1 MQLSLHFNSAEFE
14 RDRCSM
20 PGGAAM
26 AYRQLCETLL
36 EPLRAEFAEPFV
48 ITSGYRSPE
57 INAEIGGAP
66 SSQHIATAEY
76 CAADGYF
83 VSHRRSMQ
91 PVFDWLRMKSGLAFD
106 QLILEHG
113 KYGDVIHISWSR
125 RPRRMALEGAT
136 FNQSAY
142 QARYVAP
149 VVPGAAALDT

>member
-1 MQLSLHFNSAEFE
+1 MELSLHFNSNEFE

-20 PGGAAM
+20 PGGAAL
-26 AYRQLCETLL
+26 AYRQLCETIL

-48 ITSGYRSPE
+48 ITSGYRSAE

-66 SSQHIATAEY
+66 SSQHIATAEH

-83 VSHRRSMQ
+83 VSHRQNMQ
-91 PVFDWLRMKSGLAFD
+91 AVFDWLRMTSNLPFD

-113 KYGDVIHISWSR
+113 KYGDVIHVSWSR
-125 RPRRMALEGAT
+125 KPRRMALEGAT
-136 FNQSAY
+136 FNQSPY

-149 VVPGAAALDT
+149 APTGNAA